1 MRNRNSG
8 FTLIEVMVVVA
19 IIGILAAIAYPSY
32 RSYVLRSHRAEAYAM
47 LQGAQ
52 LAQEKYRLS
61 NTTYADTS
69 ALTTDAVFGGVCPS
83 GNCTSP
89 NGYYTLTSPTASAT
103 AGGYALTATAA
114 GTQVAD
120 TACSSIV
127 ITQTAGVVTH
137 TPAGCWRK

>member
-1 MRNRNSG
+1 MRTRDFG
-8 FTLIEVMVVVA
+8 FTLIELMVVVA

-32 RSYVLRSHRAEAYAM
+32 RSYILRSHRAEAYAM
-47 LQGAQ
+47 LQAAQ
-52 LAQEKYRLS
+52 LAQEKYRL
-61 NTTYADTS
+61 NHTTYADTT
-69 ALTTDAVFGGVCPS
+69 ALSDPVFGGVCPS

-137 TPAGCWRK
+137 TPAECWRK